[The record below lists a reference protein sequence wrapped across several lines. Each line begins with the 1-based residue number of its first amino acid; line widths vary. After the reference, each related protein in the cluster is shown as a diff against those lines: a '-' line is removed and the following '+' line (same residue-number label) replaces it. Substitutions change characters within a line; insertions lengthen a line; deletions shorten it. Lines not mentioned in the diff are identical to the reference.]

1 MKNVKIA
8 TNPFIFVFA
17 LGTIL
22 FMNNNAYAACV
33 CRCVGGEMKPICESS
48 LDLPPICPP
57 SICPIAPPSIAP
69 LQPPTL
75 PPLGTRNCNQ
85 QQVFN
90 PLTGRYEW
98 KTICK

>member
-1 MKNVKIA
+1 MKNLKF
-8 TNPFIFVFA
+8 TKYHLFFA
-17 LGTIL
+17 LIPLL
-22 FMNNNAYAACV
+22 FFSGSAYSACV
-33 CRCVGGEMKPICESS
+33 CRCVSGEMKPICESS
-48 LDLPPICPP
+48 MDLPPICPP

-75 PPLGTRNCNQ
+75 PPIGTRNCNQ
-85 QQVFN
+85 QQIFN

>member
-1 MKNVKIA
+1 MKNFKF
-8 TNPFIFVFA
+8 NNYHLFCA
-17 LGTIL
+17 LISLL
-22 FMNNNAYAACV
+22 FFSGSAYAACV
-33 CRCVGGEMKPICESS
+33 CRCVSGEMKPICESS

-57 SICPIAPPSIAP
+57 SICQIAPPSIAP

-85 QQVFN
+85 QQVLN

-98 KTICK
+98 KTVCK